1 MAELTEVFPTG
12 KQFDG
17 LMHMYVYVI
26 KFDLPTFVMICL
38 IITMFFFIFHQIFH
52 GLFYWFVEMRPIIIN
67 EHDIEQGTHIAYD
80 DDDDDDH
87 NDVSHQGVTIFHALV
102 FSNLQDWT
110 MVATSEEEQEENYDK
125 NRGQKLR
132 DSKKLPPLMNYD
144 GIGKHGYELRRS
156 CNECAICLEDFQ
168 RGQLCQV
175 FPVCKHIFHSDCI
188 DHWLQRKLTCPT
200 CRNCL

>member
-26 KFDLPTFVMICL
+26 TFDLPTFVMICL

-52 GLFYWFVEMRPIIIN
+52 GLFYWFMEMRPIIIN

-132 DSKKLPPLMNYD
+132 DSMKLPPLMNYD
-144 GIGKHGYELRRS
+144 GIGKHGHELRRS

-168 RGQLCQV
+168 RGHLCQV

-188 DHWLQRKLTCPT
+188 DHWLQRKLTCPI